1 MLFAAS
7 FSERVTVSAT
17 KTGAADIQS
26 TPLSITALPAT
37 TLEQLGAQTVEG
49 LAGFVPTLTV
59 SQHTGL
65 ALVTIR
71 GIGTNSAILGAD
83 PSSTTH
89 LDGVYLARPAMG
101 FMDFFNV
108 ERVEVL
114 RGPQGTLY
122 GRNSVGGTINIVTR
136 QPTNAL
142 ETSVRLTAGSY
153 DKLRAEGAIS
163 GPLIK
168 NKVMGNFAFVRATR
182 EGFVKDLDHPDHSLG
197 SEDTWGGRGQVR
209 LVFGPRSE
217 LLLSGDH
224 LQYEGIP
231 LPQAKPIA
239 AKPGYTFVSP
249 ASLWEVRASQ
259 LASGT
264 NIQQGVSAKLTAQ
277 LNSTTSVT
285 SLAAY
290 RRSNYHVFFDGDGTE
305 LSAAD
310 HRCARRPAPDL

>member
-1 MLFAAS
+1 M
-7 FSERVTVSAT
+7 
-17 KTGAADIQS
+17 
-26 TPLSITALPAT
+26 
-37 TLEQLGAQTVEG
+37 
-49 LAGFVPTLTV
+49 
-59 SQHTGL
+59 
-65 ALVTIR
+65 
-71 GIGTNSAILGAD
+71 
-83 PSSTTH
+83 
-89 LDGVYLARPAMG
+89 
-101 FMDFFNV
+101 
-108 ERVEVL
+108 
-114 RGPQGTLY
+114 
-122 GRNSVGGTINIVTR
+122 TR

-168 NKVMGNFAFVRATR
+168 NKVMGNFAFVRGAR
-182 EGFVKDLDHPDHSLG
+182 AGFVKDLDHPDHSLG

-209 LVFGPRSE
+209 LVFGTRSE

-239 AKPGYTFVSP
+239 AKPGSTFVSP

-285 SLAAY
+285 SRGLSAI
-290 RRSNYHVFFDGDGTE
+290 E
-305 LSAAD
+305 LSRLLRRRRHRVERAD